1 MENNSRLKKKIIGR
15 FATIFI
21 VALIILTFFSN
32 TIMNYSLPEVSTVP
46 VTNGTVAQKVRC
58 QGTVE
63 VGENFEVTVSGSR
76 TVKEVLVKNGD
87 MVEKGQIL
95 MTFDETE
102 DSEVSQA
109 EATLKE
115 LEKTYKR
122 SLQDDEEND
131 YSDDLLAI
139 QEAEEALSEAK
150 DALSEAETNETLL
163 ESAKSD
169 VSDKEYEVRC
179 KQDEIDDL
187 EIEAAGYPS
196 LEEYYGYKAE
206 VSEYEDKISTAEGEL
221 KMLTDATAID
231 LKKAEIKEYKE
242 AMNSAQY
249 MVDTLSDLPGIYES
263 IAEKK
268 AELEDLNLELG
279 ELQEKVSTLSAA
291 VTVKDAKAS
300 VEEKQKTLD
309 SLNTALEKKKKKDE
323 VTAENKEEDNEEA
336 LAAIEKQRKLVEKL
350 KAASDVSEIKAG
362 AAGEITGMSIKA
374 GDQVSADAPLAT
386 IELVENGFEVET
398 VVTKKESKLLKVGDE
413 ADIENVWT
421 DDVTAVVKSIK
432 ADPSNPNQSS
442 IVKFEVKG
450 NVSIGE
456 TLQFAVG
463 GKSGKYDTV
472 VPNNAVKEDSEGK
485 AVLVVKVKS
494 TPLGNRYTVKKV
506 KVEVVASDTV
516 NSAIMGDIS
525 EWDNVITNASKALD
539 NGQQVRLSEK
549 Q

>member
-169 VSDKEYEVRC
+169 MSDKEYEVRC

-413 ADIENVWT
+413 ADIENIWT

>member
-163 ESAKSD
+163 ESARSD

-291 VTVKDAKAS
+291 VTVKAAKAS